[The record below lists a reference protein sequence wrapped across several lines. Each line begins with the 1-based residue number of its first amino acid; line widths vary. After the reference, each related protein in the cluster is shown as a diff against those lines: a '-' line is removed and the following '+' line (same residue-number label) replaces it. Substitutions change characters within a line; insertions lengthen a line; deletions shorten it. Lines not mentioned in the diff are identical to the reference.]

1 MSTISTGTRRDPW
14 RVGAV
19 VGLVTLLPVTV
30 LAWIHV
36 LSTDTFA
43 RCLTYGETCNP
54 AADTWLPVAWWAF
67 WGGAVTGVVAVALP
81 RRVRAA
87 AVVRPVLV
95 TAQAAL
101 QVLVFAAVV
110 LSA

>member
-1 MSTISTGTRRDPW
+1 MSTNSTRTRRDPW

-19 VGLVTLLPVTV
+19 VGLVTLLPVTA

-36 LSTDTFA
+36 LSTETFG
-43 RCLTYGETCNP
+43 RCLTYGETCDP

-67 WGGAVTGVVAVALP
+67 WGSAAAGIVAVALP
-81 RRVRAA
+81 RRVRTA

-95 TAQAAL
+95 TAQATL
-101 QVLVFAAVV
+101 QAMVFASVV
-110 LSA
+110 ASA